1 MHCTMSDLVLLN
13 GKLTIPP
20 SNLIEHYGG
29 RLNLPPN
36 FMLRYDAANQKI
48 GAYLRSKCN
57 ELTRCARAGRKFYGE
72 GANVIIIGDD
82 DDGMS
87 AKCNLVPAAR
97 VPTTRTGASRA
108 SHHCKPRDASH
119 DLDQRIGG
127 GSVCRC

>member
-29 RLNLPPN
+29 KLNLPPN
-36 FMLRYDAANQKI
+36 FMLWYDAANQKF

-57 ELTRCARAGRKFYGE
+57 ELTRCARAGRTFYGE

-87 AKCNLVPAAR
+87 AKCNLVPTAR
-97 VPTTRTGASRA
+97 VPMTRTGAS
-108 SHHCKPRDASH
+108 
-119 DLDQRIGG
+119 
-127 GSVCRC
+127 